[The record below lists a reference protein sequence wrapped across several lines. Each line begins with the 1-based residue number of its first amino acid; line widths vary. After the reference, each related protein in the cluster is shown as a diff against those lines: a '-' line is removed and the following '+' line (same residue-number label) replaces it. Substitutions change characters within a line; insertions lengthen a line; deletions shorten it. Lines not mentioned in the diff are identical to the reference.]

1 MKLTLQLLALFLT
14 TCGVAHD
21 EPVAAVAW
29 DDVSEAGW
37 TLAETGFVELPA
49 RHITHALSA
58 GEKLVTVV
66 DATGAAF
73 MAQVRKGGGAT
84 PLIPMDE
91 RMSAGG
97 RWAHLTLRRA
107 PRPPLFRRRACAG
120 SHFPLKPV
128 LGCARSK
135 PPPQTFGASEY

>member
-107 PRPPLFRRRACAG
+107 PRPPSSAETGVRGHDPHGVRDHDPHGIHAPRLPSA
-120 SHFPLKPV
+120 
-128 LGCARSK
+128 
-135 PPPQTFGASEY
+135 PPGP